1 MASIGCSNT
10 KSLLAPKHSPWH
22 VPWSGGMCDWEAG
35 YYLHKGMDLQARF
48 FDEMVIFFHSIM
60 LIIHR
65 EKAFLF
71 PISSLKY
78 WRYPCFHDA
87 LNLFHIVLSFLNSL
101 FEIMNTIGDLNDIIP
116 NTCSPKE
123 TAFIKIAHSGR
134 AKGVVVIKD
143 RDFILVGFIR
153 HFCTGQF
160 VIIRAFSILAIS
172 LSHRLWQPWLWVFW
186 GWGWCSPITHRS

>member
-1 MASIGCSNT
+1 MLTHWYQNVTWHSLHPLVLAFFAISFNFYQWLQKTQHLLVVLIP

-22 VPWSGGMCDWEAG
+22 FSWTGGMCAWKAG

-48 FDEMVIFFHSIM
+48 FDVTVIFFHSIM

-71 PISSLKY
+71 PIFSLKY
-78 WRYPCFHDA
+78 WWHPCFHDA
-87 LNLFHIVLSFLNSL
+87 LNLFHIVFSFLNSL

-123 TAFIKIAHSGR
+123 TALIEIAYSGR
-134 AKGVVVIKD
+134 AKGVIAPKD

-153 HFCTGQF
+153 LFCTG
-160 VIIRAFSILAIS
+160 
-172 LSHRLWQPWLWVFW
+172 
-186 GWGWCSPITHRS
+186 